1 MGPRPGK
8 GLINNSTLG
17 RDAEPGCEENIL
29 MKILLAVDEQPYSA
43 VAAREAARL
52 AVNTWA
58 DVTILGIQPGNAAAP
73 DQNLCAAV
81 GRYRQA
87 FLGRKDEPATLYGSG
102 ECTDWSQTD
111 SGAWEAVAAADDQA
125 RKNLRLCIRTGDP
138 QEAILDQSHA
148 EGSDFIV
155 IGAGSDNE
163 LEWPGTLDL
172 PARVANLA
180 SCSVLVVKEEKKVN
194 TVVCFLDHTHVSQ
207 ESLEMINQLVT
218 LHQAELKI
226 VGLAAAKGLKEG
238 VEAKMGEVLK
248 YYAARGIKAW
258 ITLVEATE
266 MEEFAARKAP
276 KNLVGLWLGK
286 KSFITKL
293 FSKDRVSQLIHATGS
308 SVLILK

>member
-1 MGPRPGK
+1 
-8 GLINNSTLG
+8 
-17 RDAEPGCEENIL
+17 
-29 MKILLAVDEQPYSA
+29 MKILVAVDEQPYSA

-58 DVTILGIQPGNAAAP
+58 DVTILGIQPGKASDP
-73 DQNLCAAV
+73 DRNLCAAV
-81 GRYRQA
+81 CGYRQA
-87 FLGRKDEPATLYGSG
+87 FLGGKDEPASPYGSG
-102 ECTDWSQTD
+102 ECNTDWSRTTA
-111 SGAWEAVAAADDQA
+111 GVWEAAPEPDRQA
-125 RKNLRLCIRTGDP
+125 RKSLRLCIRAGEP
-138 QEAILDQSHA
+138 LEAILAQSRS

-155 IGAGSDNE
+155 VGAGPGNE
-163 LEWPGTLDL
+163 PEWLGTPDL

-218 LHQAELKI
+218 LHRAELKI
-226 VGLAAAKGLKEG
+226 VGLAAAKGLREG

-276 KNLVGLWLGK
+276 ENLVGLWLGK
-286 KSFITKL
+286 QSFITKL

>member
-1 MGPRPGK
+1 
-8 GLINNSTLG
+8 
-17 RDAEPGCEENIL
+17 
-29 MKILLAVDEQPYSA
+29 MKILVAVDEQPYSA

-58 DVTILGIQPGNAAAP
+58 DVTILGIQSGNATAP
-73 DQNLCAAV
+73 DRNLGAAV
-81 GRYRQA
+81 CRYQQA
-87 FLGRKDEPATLYGSG
+87 FLGGKDGPASPYGNG
-102 ECTDWSQTD
+102 ECATTWSRTAA
-111 SGAWEAVAAADDQA
+111 GAWEAAVDHQT
-125 RKNLRLCIRTGDP
+125 RKSLRLCIRAGDP
-138 QEAILDQSHA
+138 LETILDQGHA
-148 EGSDFIV
+148 EGSDFII
-155 IGAGSDNE
+155 IGAGPGNE
-163 LEWPGTLDL
+163 PGWTGTIEL

-207 ESLEMINQLVT
+207 ESLEIINQLVT